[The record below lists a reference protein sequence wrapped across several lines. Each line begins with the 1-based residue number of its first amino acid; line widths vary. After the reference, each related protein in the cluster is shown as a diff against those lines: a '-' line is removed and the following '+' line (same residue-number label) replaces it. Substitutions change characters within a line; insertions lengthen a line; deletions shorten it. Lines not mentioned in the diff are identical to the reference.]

1 MHRGRYVEAR
11 EHARTSLELARVQGP
26 PFCVGLNL
34 FLLGCLDLAEGA
46 PARARQCLQDSVT
59 AYQQIRGD
67 CGDLSLALAG
77 LAVSAIRLSD
87 TQRGRQHLRHA
98 LEIAQES
105 EAVLP
110 LLWALPATAL
120 LLAGE
125 GEIERGVEL
134 YALASRFALVAKSRW
149 FADVA
154 GDTLSEVAA
163 TLPAERVAVLQQ
175 RGRTRDLEATVS
187 ELLTELRT

>member
-1 MHRGRYVEAR
+1 
-11 EHARTSLELARVQGP
+11 
-26 PFCVGLNL
+26 
-34 FLLGCLDLAEGA
+34 
-46 PARARQCLQDSVT
+46 
-59 AYQQIRGD
+59 
-67 CGDLSLALAG
+67 LALACLAIATRG
-77 LAVSAIRLSD
+77 LGD
-87 TQRGRQHLRHA
+87 TPGARQHLCHA

-125 GEIERGVEL
+125 GEIERGAEL

-154 GDTLSEVAA
+154 GNTLAEVAA
-163 TLPAERVAVLQQ
+163 TLPAERVAVLRE
-175 RGRTRDLEATVS
+175 RGRTRDLEATVA
-187 ELLTELRT
+187 ELLVELCE

>member
-1 MHRGRYVEAR
+1 MEESAAVYREVGPKDDLGLVLACLAIATRG
-11 EHARTSLELARVQGP
+11 
-26 PFCVGLNL
+26 
-34 FLLGCLDLAEGA
+34 LGDTPGA
-46 PARARQCLQDSVT
+46 
-59 AYQQIRGD
+59 
-67 CGDLSLALAG
+67 
-77 LAVSAIRLSD
+77 
-87 TQRGRQHLRHA
+87 RQHLCHA

-134 YALASRFALVAKSRW
+134 YALASRFPLVAKSRW

-154 GDTLSEVAA
+154 GNTLAEVAA
-163 TLPAERVAVLQQ
+163 TLPAERAAILQE
-175 RGRTRDLEATVS
+175 RGQARDLSAAVK
-187 ELLTELRT
+187 ELLSELRT